1 MNINSI
7 QKHYDKLA
15 TVERFKLINAAAA
28 RGDDADRLALANSAA
43 TKTWK
48 VITMRGYF
56 DAFDFLAAWHVC
68 AMLELDSLYWALLA
82 LGEDDQDNI
91 KMPGGDSW
99 LGLMQRIQ
107 ARALARVDAWV
118 EVCKEYNVDA
128 AQLVEDLPGGASL
141 EMFIAALRELPAVE
155 YDTTPYINDLRA
167 VIAKM
172 GQEWE

>member
-15 TVERFKLINAAAA
+15 AVERFKLINAAAA
-28 RGDDADRLALANSAA
+28 RGDNADRLALANSAA

-56 DAFDFLAAWHVC
+56 DAFDFLAAFHVC
-68 AMLELDSLYWALLA
+68 AMLELDGLYWALLA
-82 LGEDDQDNI
+82 LGDDDPDNI

-99 LGLMQRIQ
+99 LGLMQSIQ
-107 ARALARVDAWV
+107 ARALARVDAW
-118 EVCKEYNVDA
+118 ESVCKEYNVDA
-128 AQLVEDLPGGASL
+128 AQLVEGLPGGASL
-141 EMFIAALRELPAVE
+141 EMFITVLRELPAVE
-155 YDTTPYINDLRA
+155 YDITPYINDLRA